1 VVEVELDVIVGVDV
15 VFAVVADKVVKLADI
30 SIDVDYTDLT

>member
-15 VFAVVADKVVKLADI
+15 VFAVVADKVVGLADI